1 MRSLIL
7 EDVVVGAELPEL
19 YFDITSTVVISGA
32 LANRDYS
39 QLHHDVSYARE
50 EAGHPNI
57 FMNTQL
63 QGAFFERY
71 LYDWAGSKCRLA
83 RMRFRMKRPVYA
95 DSHIAIKGVV
105 TEVLRD
111 DHECG
116 WVKLALSLVCAD
128 TVASECEV
136 RCALPVDVDD
146 NPWHRGEFNWSP

>member
-1 MRSLIL
+1 MRSLTL
-7 EDVVVGAELPEL
+7 EEVVVGAALPDL
-19 YFDITSTVVISGA
+19 HFDITSTAVIAGA

-63 QGAFFERY
+63 QAAFFERY

-95 DSHIAIKGVV
+95 GSHIVIKGVV
-105 TEVLRD
+105 TGVLRD
-111 DHECG
+111 DQECG
-116 WVKLALSLVCAD
+116 WVVLALSLGCSD
-128 TVASECEV
+128 KVASECEV
-136 RCALPVDVDD
+136 RCALPVDADD
-146 NPWHRGEFNWSP
+146 NPWNREESNWSP